1 MPPPDALVPLG
12 PLVPMVA
19 TAEALAAVP
28 RAIVDLRSPGEFAV
42 DHLPGAINVPLFDD
56 VDRAVVGTLYH
67 RLSPEDAFA
76 EGRVRTR
83 GRIDALVADVA
94 RHAGWDVPRVDL
106 KARVEHMTS
115 GGLARLEQELT
126 RGPGRAGPRSVLLYC
141 WRGGLRSRS
150 VVALLRGLGLE
161 DALGLEGG
169 YRAYRAWVRSRID
182 GWRAPPSVVLRGLTG
197 VGKTLVLR
205 EIARLEP
212 GWVLD
217 LEGLAA
223 HRSSILGM
231 VGLRPVTQKA
241 FESALAAR
249 LEAGFPGPCV
259 VEGESRK
266 VGDIVLP
273 QSVWA
278 AIAGGVTIELT
289 APLARRVAVLI
300 EDYLAS
306 ADSRAELA
314 RQLPFLEE
322 RLGPRWR
329 GELVGRLDSGREA
342 ELVEILLER
351 YYDPLYRHSEGGR
364 TVAERIDASDPTT
377 AARAVVDWIRTRE
390 GALPSPSGAAR
401 RARGLPAS

>member
-1 MPPPDALVPLG
+1 MPAPAA
-12 PLVPMVA
+12 LVPMVA
-19 TAEALAAVP
+19 YPEALAASP
-28 RAIVDLRSPGEFAV
+28 RAVVDLRSPGEFAT
-42 DHLPGAINVPLFDD
+42 DHLPGAVNVPLFDD

-76 EGRVRTR
+76 EGRKRTR
-83 GRIDALVADVA
+83 DRIAALASDVA
-94 RHAGWDVPRVDL
+94 RHAGWTVPGVDL
-106 KARVEHMTS
+106 AERVERMTA
-115 GGLARLEQELT
+115 GGMARLEQELVP
-126 RGPGRAGPRSVLLYC
+126 GPGRAGEHSVLLYC

-150 VVALLRGLGLE
+150 VVAFLRGLGLE
-161 DALGLEGG
+161 DAVGLEGG
-169 YRAYRAWVRSRID
+169 YRAYRSWVRSRIEA
-182 GWRAPPSVVLRGLTG
+182 WHAPASFVLRGLTG

-205 EIARLEP
+205 EVARLEP
-212 GWVLD
+212 DWVLD

-241 FESALAAR
+241 FETALAAR
-249 LEAGFPGPCV
+249 LEVGFPGPCV

-273 QSVWA
+273 PTVWA

-289 APLARRVAVLI
+289 ASLERRVEVLI
-300 EDYLAS
+300 ADYLAS
-306 ADSRAELA
+306 VESRAELA

-322 RLGPRWR
+322 RLGARWR
-329 GELVGRLDSGREA
+329 GALVALLESGREA

-364 TVAERIDASDPTT
+364 TVAVSIDASEPAV
-377 AARAVVDWIRTRE
+377 AARAVVDWIRGHA
-390 GALPSPSGAAR
+390 GACMP
-401 RARGLPAS
+401 ARGRPAL